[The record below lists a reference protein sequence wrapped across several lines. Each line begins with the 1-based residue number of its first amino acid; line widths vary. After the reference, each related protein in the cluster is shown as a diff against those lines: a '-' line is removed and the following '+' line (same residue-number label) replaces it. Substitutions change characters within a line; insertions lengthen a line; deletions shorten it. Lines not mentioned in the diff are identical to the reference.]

1 MNIFEQDNDLSL
13 YESFH
18 QKRSLT
24 IKEVNKILRKPNE
37 TDWKFLLRYR
47 KLPKKVL
54 ELCPKINIIYEKII
68 NQTITE
74 DYIRKNIKLC
84 RENCDIFHKIIKYVN
99 PLTEDFIIENIQYIQ
114 PFDILDYKGRKLSEH
129 FYDLNY
135 DNFKDYLWELYDIRI
150 FSDDFLLK
158 HINDESVIN
167 KKSKTYLGINAW
179 ATIMFNQ
186 KLPNILLKRYEKY
199 INWKDASLI
208 QNISLSQYRKYYQ
221 MIDWD
226 IISSR
231 PDIPI
236 DVLDE
241 FAEFIKWKILLQK
254 HTYVFDEQFIM
265 KHGTKSYW
273 NWDEL
278 LLSHNQPLSDN
289 LIIWACEN
297 SDNYIH
303 FDILSTRT
311 LTDVIVDKYCNSL
324 IWNILLDSTQK
335 ITANMLDKYSD
346 MIDQMNLWNIALLF
360 NKFKISTLE
369 RYMDKFTKEQLMI
382 LSKYQNLNNVFMTKY
397 FSKLDLRMVLF
408 RQKIDYNFIKEHNLD
423 NFIKSTFDSVK
434 ISFYL
439 KNFKKDD
446 NFTDLCQTC
455 NHYHRQGTKCKICN
469 HVRKIND
476 KFSNC
481 CQNIDHNMD
490 IILVVYIPDADYDI
504 ESCKYFKYLLFMN
517 DTNGIPYFNYI
528 NSQNVKGTI
537 NMTYNNH
544 KINYITTYVK
554 NQKIINKKF
563 EEMGNFINNIIQI
576 QRWWIEIIYKPNGL
590 MYQIY
595 LQRNQHHYQ

>member
-1 MNIFEQDNDLSL
+1 M
-13 YESFH
+13 
-18 QKRSLT
+18 
-24 IKEVNKILRKPNE
+24 
-37 TDWKFLLRYR
+37 
-47 KLPKKVL
+47 
-54 ELCPKINIIYEKII
+54 
-68 NQTITE
+68 
-74 DYIRKNIKLC
+74 
-84 RENCDIFHKIIKYVN
+84 
-99 PLTEDFIIENIQYIQ
+99 
-114 PFDILDYKGRKLSEH
+114 
-129 FYDLNY
+129 
-135 DNFKDYLWELYDIRI
+135 ELYDIRI

-186 KLPNILLKRYEKY
+186 KLPNILLNRYEKY

-289 LIIWACEN
+289 LIIWACEK

-408 RQKIDYNFIKEHNLD
+408 RQKIDYDFIKEHNLD
-423 NFIKSTFDSVK
+423 NFIKK
-434 ISFYL
+434 
-439 KNFKKDD
+439 
-446 NFTDLCQTC
+446 
-455 NHYHRQGTKCKICN
+455 
-469 HVRKIND
+469 
-476 KFSNC
+476 
-481 CQNIDHNMD
+481 
-490 IILVVYIPDADYDI
+490 YI
-504 ESCKYFKYLLFMN
+504 
-517 DTNGIPYFNYI
+517 
-528 NSQNVKGTI
+528 
-537 NMTYNNH
+537 
-544 KINYITTYVK
+544 
-554 NQKIINKKF
+554 
-563 EEMGNFINNIIQI
+563 
-576 QRWWIEIIYKPNGL
+576 
-590 MYQIY
+590 
-595 LQRNQHHYQ
+595 

>member
-1 MNIFEQDNDLSL
+1 M
-13 YESFH
+13 
-18 QKRSLT
+18 
-24 IKEVNKILRKPNE
+24 
-37 TDWKFLLRYR
+37 
-47 KLPKKVL
+47 
-54 ELCPKINIIYEKII
+54 
-68 NQTITE
+68 
-74 DYIRKNIKLC
+74 
-84 RENCDIFHKIIKYVN
+84 
-99 PLTEDFIIENIQYIQ
+99 
-114 PFDILDYKGRKLSEH
+114 DYKGRKLSEH

-289 LIIWACEN
+289 LIIWACEK

-434 ISFYL
+434 
-439 KNFKKDD
+439 
-446 NFTDLCQTC
+446 
-455 NHYHRQGTKCKICN
+455 
-469 HVRKIND
+469 
-476 KFSNC
+476 
-481 CQNIDHNMD
+481 
-490 IILVVYIPDADYDI
+490 
-504 ESCKYFKYLLFMN
+504 KYL
-517 DTNGIPYFNYI
+517 
-528 NSQNVKGTI
+528 
-537 NMTYNNH
+537 
-544 KINYITTYVK
+544 
-554 NQKIINKKF
+554 
-563 EEMGNFINNIIQI
+563 FI
-576 QRWWIEIIYKPNGL
+576 
-590 MYQIY
+590 
-595 LQRNQHHYQ
+595 